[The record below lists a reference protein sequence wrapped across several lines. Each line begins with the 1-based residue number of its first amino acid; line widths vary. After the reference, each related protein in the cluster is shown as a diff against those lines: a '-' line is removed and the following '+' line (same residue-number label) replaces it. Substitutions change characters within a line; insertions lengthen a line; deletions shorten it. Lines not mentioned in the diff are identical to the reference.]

1 MGFDSVGSDESSLF
15 DLAKRAEGFL
25 MGFLQIGTDYR
36 LEFDELLIFLLI
48 GVLNI
53 SRQQDSFLFVPASMA
68 RINAVVKLS
77 KESLRRRLLELQG
90 KGLVVRSRQGF
101 SVNDFVVWRGLAML
115 LGPAPVAMLAAAAE
129 EHSLLESEEPLDFDS
144 DMPVQGAR

>member
-1 MGFDSVGSDESSLF
+1 MGFDGVGSDESSLF

-48 GVLNI
+48 GVLNTFPAAG
-53 SRQQDSFLFVPASMA
+53 SFFFVPASIA
-68 RINAVVKLS
+68 RINAVSWVKPS
-77 KESLRRRLLELQG
+77 TGIVAAETAGIAGR

-101 SVNDFVVWRGLAML
+101 SVNDFGVWRGLAFAAR
-115 LGPAPVAMLAAAAE
+115 PAAPWLRSRLVIQNM
-129 EHSLLESEEPLDFDS
+129 PLTSFLR
-144 DMPVQGAR
+144 GR